1 MVEYRV
7 IPTSSSLSVLESTLN
22 NLAKQ
27 DWRLK
32 CTIPNGVI
40 LERFDHKPDTPQYIP
55 PKSFQEAL
63 NNLAGRDK

>member
-40 LERFDHKPDTPQYIP
+40 LERFEPDTTPQYIP